1 MSEGKAAPR
10 KPALDRPVA
19 MRLAATE
26 YTRIHGTL
34 AALPAEEWTLPT
46 NCPGWDVRAMACHV
60 LGMADMF
67 GTPWE
72 TRRQLKEAGKRGGNF
87 VDALTAL
94 QVEERAD
101 LEPQYIVHQLAK
113 AGPKAAKGRQRVP
126 SLVRRR
132 RLPPE
137 QTDGIEPWTLGFLVD
152 VILTRD
158 PWMHR
163 MDIAEATGRAP
174 TLTAE
179 HDGVLVA
186 DVVAEWAERHG
197 EACDLTLTGPAG
209 GTWRFRTGGPA
220 LEYDA
225 IDFCRMVSG
234 RAGAE
239 GLLAT
244 AVPF

>member
-1 MSEGKAAPR
+1 MGDAR
-10 KPALDRPVA
+10 KPVLDRPVA

-26 YTRIHGTL
+26 YGRVHATL
-34 AALPAEEWTLPT
+34 AELSPEEWALPT
-46 NCPGWDVRAMACHV
+46 NCPGWDVRAMAAHI

-101 LEPQYIVHQLAK
+101 LDPHHIVAQLER
-113 AGPKAAKGRQRVP
+113 AGPKAAKGRRRVP
-126 SLVRRR
+126 ALIRRR

-137 QTDGIEPWTLGFLVD
+137 QTDGVEPWTLGFLVD

-163 MDIAEATGRAP
+163 MDIAEATGRTP
-174 TLTAE
+174 RLTAD

-186 DVVAEWAERHG
+186 DVVNEWAGRHG
-197 EACDLTLTGPAG
+197 RPCTLTLTGPAG
-209 GTWRFRTGGPA
+209 GCWTFGSGGPA
-220 LEYDA
+220 LEHDA
-225 IDFCRMVSG
+225 VEFCRLISG
-234 RAGAE
+234 RGQGE